1 MNDKKLLDHKG
12 SVSKTQMEDQ
22 VNTIYE
28 KFVDRRKTN
37 EALLADSQD
46 LEELKQIE
54 EKIKKKI

>member
-1 MNDKKLLDHKG
+1 MNDKKVLDHKG
-12 SVSKTQMEDQ
+12 SVSKIEMEKHVDG
-22 VNTIYE
+22 IYE

-54 EKIKKKI
+54 EKIKKK